1 MNRDAYLDRI
11 GYAGSLAPTAAT
23 LAALHVTHLR
33 AVPFENLD
41 IGLGRPIQLDLPTLY
56 AKIVTR
62 RRGGFCYELN
72 GLFAWLLEDLGYAVD
87 RLAAGVARRDG
98 GFGPPFDHLTLRV
111 HCTADGVDGA
121 AIPWLADVGFGD
133 SFLTPLHLDTT
144 GEQPDGRRAYRLDR
158 DGDARVLWQR
168 DFDGAWTPQHRFDLT
183 AHQMAEYEPT
193 CLYHQTS
200 PQSSFTQRRVCT
212 LATADG
218 RVTLAEGRLI
228 TTRGDSREEHPV
240 AEEERAAVLRDVFGV
255 RLG

>member
-23 LAALHVTHLR
+23 LAALHVAHLR

-41 IGLGRPIQLDLPTLY
+41 ISLGRPIRLDRPSLY

-87 RLAAGVARRDG
+87 HLAARDVHADG
-98 GFGPPFDHLTLRV
+98 SLGPAFDHLTLRV

-121 AIPWLADVGFGD
+121 AIPWLADVGWGD

-144 GEQPDGRRAYRLDR
+144 DEQPDGGRVYRLDSE
-158 DGDARVLWQR
+158 DDARVLWQR
-168 DFDGAWTPQHRFDLT
+168 NEVGVWERQYRFDLT

-212 LATADG
+212 LATVDG